1 MEKINVVKLT
11 KIFGPNPKD
20 ALRLLTK
27 GISKDKIFNTT
38 GQIVGLADINFK
50 IYQGEILVV
59 MGLSGSGKSTL
70 IRCINHLIEPSQGQ
84 VFIDGID
91 ISTLDHHALL
101 ELRRQKFGM
110 VFQHFALFPHRNII
124 DNVAF
129 GLEIQ
134 LMDKELRYEKAR
146 SALKLV
152 GLEDWESSKPN
163 QLSGGMQ
170 QRVGLARAL
179 AVEPDILLM
188 DEAFSALDPLIR
200 GDMQNELLALQAR
213 MHKTILFITHDLD
226 EALKIGNRVILMK
239 DGQIVQIGTPEE
251 IVLSPANEYVQQFIE
266 NVDKSKV
273 LTAKSAMVPVD
284 ITVSPNDSPPVVLHH
299 MEKNYLSHI
308 LVIKSDN
315 TLMGMV
321 SREKLQIA
329 NNEKTIKNMIDTTIP
344 TTTINTSLKDII
356 SVLADWHW
364 QLPVVD
370 EHYKIQGIINSNN
383 VLVALK

>member
-1 MEKINVVKLT
+1 M
-11 KIFGPNPKD
+11 
-20 ALRLLTK
+20 
-27 GISKDKIFNTT
+27 
-38 GQIVGLADINFK
+38 
-50 IYQGEILVV
+50 
-59 MGLSGSGKSTL
+59 
-70 IRCINHLIEPSQGQ
+70 
-84 VFIDGID
+84 
-91 ISTLDHHALL
+91 DHHALL

-110 VFQHFALFPHRNII
+110 VFQHFALFPHRNIL

-134 LMDKELRYEKAR
+134 LIDKELRYEKAR

-152 GLEDWESSKPN
+152 GLEDWETAKPN

-200 GDMQNELLALQAR
+200 GDMQNELLALQVR

-251 IVLSPANEYVQQFIE
+251 IVLSPADEYVQKFIE

-273 LTAKSAMVPVD
+273 LTAKSAMVPVT
-284 ITVSPNDSPPVVLHH
+284 ITVSPNDSPQNVLTR
-299 MEKNYLSHI
+299 MRDNCLSNI
-308 LVIKSDN
+308 LVVESTNI
-315 TLMGMV
+315 LLGMINI
-321 SREKLQIA
+321 EKLQTA
-329 NNEKTIKNMIDTTIP
+329 NDEKTIVNLIDTTIP
-344 TTTINTSLKDII
+344 TANINDSLKTLIPI
-356 SVLADWHW
+356 LADWHW
-364 QLPVVD
+364 QLPIVN
-370 EHYKIQGIINSNN
+370 EQRQLLGIVNSNH
-383 VLVALK
+383 VLAAIK